1 MVNFMACIEYQSF
14 NSLLELVERHAEVN
28 LYSTMSSVHKQEC
41 LYAVLGESKDQ
52 ERLMKDLSLH

>member
-1 MVNFMACIEYQSF
+1 MACIKYQSF
-14 NSLLELVERHAEVN
+14 NSLLEFVERHAEVN

-41 LYAVLGESKDQ
+41 LYAVFWGSKDQ